1 MNEKVTRGADD
12 ASSCSVLVLKRNDVR
27 PSAVLVDKNKEIA
40 SVDQCSVFDENSRI
54 FKIKYIYFK
63 ILGLENTI
71 YRVFS
76 KIPNKIK

>member
-1 MNEKVTRGADD
+1 MTNVAHNPAGI
-12 ASSCSVLVLKRNDVR
+12 V
-27 PSAVLVDKNKEIA
+27 
-40 SVDQCSVFDENSRI
+40 QCSVFDENSRI

>member
-1 MNEKVTRGADD
+1 MGSLKKNMGTNR
-12 ASSCSVLVLKRNDVR
+12 AS
-27 PSAVLVDKNKEIA
+27 
-40 SVDQCSVFDENSRI
+40 SVFDENSRI